1 VRLTQKEIEEMC
13 SISATTVSRAENGY
27 VYYISYGNLEII
39 AEAIDTSLDYL
50 LCRTNEIKTYEG
62 GAYQY

>member
-1 VRLTQKEIEEMC
+1 MC